1 MNLSVEGFY
10 FKLKK
15 EKNTKKLSIVYIK
28 PQISY
33 VGNNKPDEKYS
44 QKNIKET
51 ANQKLIKLIR
61 KILRFPNG
69 YVDEGHKQKC
79 LKDRKRGD

>member
-10 FKLKK
+10 FKLEKK
-15 EKNTKKLSIVYIK
+15 KKPTKKSSIVYTK

-33 VGNNKPDEKYS
+33 VGTNKPDEKYS
-44 QKNIKET
+44 EKNIKEI
-51 ANQKLIKLIR
+51 ANQMLIKLIR

-69 YVDEGHKQKC
+69 
-79 LKDRKRGD
+79 